1 MNNRVIPL
9 GGLALFVLLTVSL
22 GSCRKPFSE
31 DQGQE
36 IRSSLELAEKMV
48 ALSQYE
54 EAASHGFEALEQAE
68 TSSDKNARSL
78 ACEAHT
84 VLSRI
89 YLQSLQDSLAWEHA
103 CTAEQLA
110 MKIQNDSLL
119 ATALFLKGQVCDYA
133 GISIET
139 ARDDEALEY
148 TMRALAIAEKAGFQ
162 NIVTDACYQLS
173 EIYVNKNR
181 WNDILD
187 RDLYAKAGTW
197 LERAEQSDPE
207 APSVRSMRY
216 HFRYLRQGKRTDES
230 IDYCNRMLELAPEDN
245 YLLRQQMHDHLTNMY
260 LQTGQYQ
267 KALDSHQAF
276 SYEMRQYIRQ
286 KEDKIMQ
293 ELRMMYEVQLKDR
306 QIQLRTVLVFLLGT
320 LLLIAVGAIFIIFL
334 LNRKISNQ
342 NKKIKSV
349 SRSREVL
356 FAVIAQELKDPY
368 LEGVEDQNVL
378 DFFRQWPT
386 MDEKEIVQKC
396 AELTEGKDP
405 LDPTVAR
412 YVTELM
418 LSRKKALTEIG
429 LSAREMEIIALS
441 KEGLTDKQIS
451 ERLFLSTRTVSNHKY
466 HIYSKLD
473 VKSNSEM
480 LNKIQELGL

>member
-1 MNNRVIPL
+1 MNSRVIPL
-9 GGLALFVLLTVSL
+9 GALTLLLLLTVSL
-22 GSCRKPFSE
+22 GSCRKPFTE
-31 DQGQE
+31 DLEQE
-36 IRSSLELAEKMV
+36 VRSSLEMAEKMV

-54 EAASHGFEALEQAE
+54 EAASYGFEALKKAE
-68 TSSDKNARSL
+68 TSSDKIARSL
-78 ACEAHT
+78 TCETHT

-110 MKIQNDSLL
+110 MKVQNDSLL

-148 TMRALAIAEKAGFQ
+148 TMRALALAEKAGFP
-162 NIVTDACYQLS
+162 NIETDACYQLS

-187 RDLYAKAGTW
+187 QDLYAKAGAW

-216 HFRYLRQGKRTDES
+216 HFRYLRQGNRTEES
-230 IDYCNRMLELAPEDN
+230 IADCNRMLELAPEDN

-267 KALDSHQAF
+267 KALDAHQAF
-276 SYEMRQYIRQ
+276 SQEMRQYIRQ

-306 QIQLRTVLVFLLGT
+306 QIQLRTMLVFLLGA
-320 LLLIAVGAIFIIFL
+320 LLIIAVGAIFIIYL
-334 LNRKISNQ
+334 LNRKISRQNQ
-342 NKKIKSV
+342 KIKSV

-386 MDEKEIVQKC
+386 MEEKEIAQKC
-396 AELTEGKDP
+396 AALTEGKDP
-405 LDPTVAR
+405 LDPTVAH